1 MKNLSDESLV
11 ALYIEGKNE
20 AFDELL
26 FRYKKNVYA
35 YFYSVVQNKEVAED
49 MFQDTFI
56 KLIVYLKEGRYQ
68 ENGRFV
74 GFLFR
79 ICHNIIIDY
88 YRQQQ
93 AQQTSLACDIDYDL
107 FGRRNLD
114 GDDMNGSIEE
124 AMSYH
129 DVLGDVRHILKFL
142 PDNQRQIIYLRFYK
156 NLPFKEI
163 ADMLGISIN
172 TALGRVRY
180 ALSNMRK
187 LAEEHNISLAM

>member
-11 ALYIEGKNE
+11 ALYIQGQNE

-26 FRYKKNVYA
+26 SRYKSNVYA
-35 YFYSVVQNKEVAED
+35 YLYSVVQNKEVTED

-56 KLIVYLKEGRYQ
+56 KLIVYLKDGRYQ

-79 ICHNIIIDY
+79 ICHNVIIDY

-93 AQQTSLACDIDYDL
+93 SQQTSLACDVDYDL
-107 FGRRNLD
+107 FSRRNLE
-114 GDDMNGSIEE
+114 GDDMHNSVEE
-124 AMSYH
+124 TLAYR
-129 DVLGDVRHILKFL
+129 DVLGDVRHLVKFL
-142 PDNQRQIIYLRFYK
+142 PESQQQIIYLRFYK
-156 NLPFKEI
+156 NMPFKDI
-163 ADMLGISIN
+163 ADVLGISIN

-187 LAEEHNISLAM
+187 LAEEHNISFFM